1 MGSFSKRNQLLVL
14 GIFIFAGLV
23 ALGFFVGK
31 GLRMLGAGERTVTVR
46 GLAEREVLADNIFW
60 PIAYTVSDNDL
71 INLNQKI
78 EQNKRIIVE
87 FLLSHGFSSEEISF
101 SSPSVID
108 VQTQLYNTD
117 RNYSFR
123 YLAKGFVRL
132 NTNKLDQVLKA
143 SDNSSALLL
152 KGVVLN
158 SDEYQTSISYDF
170 KGLNE
175 IKPAMIEEAN
185 INARKAGEQFAKDS
199 KSKLGTIKEA
209 SQGLFSIQDA
219 NYNTPHIKVVR
230 VVTNVQYYIE

>member
-87 FLLSHGFSSEEISF
+87 FLLSHGFSSEEFSF
-101 SSPSVID
+101 YSLIFFVFKL
-108 VQTQLYNTD
+108 QLFIITGI
-117 RNYSFR
+117 FFF
-123 YLAKGFVRL
+123 LF
-132 NTNKLDQVLKA
+132 LK
-143 SDNSSALLL
+143 
-152 KGVVLN
+152 KR
-158 SDEYQTSISYDF
+158 F
-170 KGLNE
+170 
-175 IKPAMIEEAN
+175 
-185 INARKAGEQFAKDS
+185 ARQEKK
-199 KSKLGTIKEA
+199 
-209 SQGLFSIQDA
+209 
-219 NYNTPHIKVVR
+219 
-230 VVTNVQYYIE
+230 